1 MTTAD
6 VVETVG
12 GRETPEKT
20 PTARRAG
27 RNAAGG
33 VLFYVVLII
42 LGLVFVAPLLWMV
55 STSFKTAQAAT
66 QQPLSWIPHPFTAE
80 GYKPLAS
87 TTSTTPVI
95 LWFVNSLLAA
105 TINTALI
112 LVTASLAAFALARM
126 SFPGKKIIFGLI
138 VGTIFIPSFVL
149 LIPNYLVVSRLGWL
163 DSIWAIA
170 VPSAGGAFGVFFL
183 RQIFLSLPVE
193 IEESA
198 LLDGANQLQ
207 IFLRIVLP
215 LVRPGLATL
224 AVLSFLTNWNE
235 LIWPVYVLFSPN
247 RFTLPPGLSIL
258 QGAYTIDYPVVMAG
272 AVVASIPVIILFIFA
287 QRHVIASV
295 ARSGLKG

>member
-1 MTTAD
+1 MTTSD
-6 VVETVG
+6 VVDTVG
-12 GRETPEKT
+12 APETREPA
-20 PTARRAG
+20 PSRRARRNPASG
-27 RNAAGG
+27 I
-33 VLFYVVLII
+33 LFYVVLVL

-55 STSFKTAQAAT
+55 STSFKTAQGAT
-66 QQPLSWIPHPFTAE
+66 QQPLSWIPHPFTVE

-105 TINTALI
+105 TINTVLI

-126 SFPGKKIIFGLI
+126 DFPGKKIIFGLI

-149 LIPNYLVVSRLGWL
+149 LIPNFLVVSRLGWL
-163 DSIWAIA
+163 DSIWAVA

-224 AVLSFLTNWNE
+224 AVL
-235 LIWPVYVLFSPN
+235 P
-247 RFTLPPGLSIL
+247 R
-258 QGAYTIDYPVVMAG
+258 
-272 AVVASIPVIILFIFA
+272 
-287 QRHVIASV
+287 
-295 ARSGLKG
+295 